1 MRRSRQTLNAIK
13 RASREDLIISK
24 NSSFLSIKTLD
35 LLHKDWTP
43 ALKYLKTRTIKR
55 LFFEGRDYYLS
66 KPILS
71 KTKFTIGERGDDL
84 DLKDRSFTI
93 TLEDF
98 DEFENSR
105 DPNKDYYRFFSSTT
119 SAIEVAACVL
129 A

>member
-1 MRRSRQTLNAIK
+1 MRRARQNLNAIK
-13 RASREDLIISK
+13 RASRENLIISK
-24 NSSFLSIKTLD
+24 NGSFLSIKTLD
-35 LLHKDWTP
+35 LLQKDWTP
-43 ALKYLKTRTIKR
+43 ALQYLKTRTIKR
-55 LFFEGRDYYLS
+55 LFFEGSEYYLS
-66 KPILS
+66 KAILS
-71 KTKFTIGERGDDL
+71 KTKITIGERGDDL

-105 DPNKDYYRFFSSTT
+105 DPNKDYYRLFSSTT